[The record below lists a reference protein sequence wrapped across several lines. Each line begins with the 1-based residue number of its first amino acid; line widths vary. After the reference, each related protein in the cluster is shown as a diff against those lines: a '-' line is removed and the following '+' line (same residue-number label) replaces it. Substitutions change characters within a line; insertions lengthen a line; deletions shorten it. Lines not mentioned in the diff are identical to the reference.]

1 MRRGTGSSSQSVCLR
16 EGEERASW
24 RQRRARICARLFTA
38 RAPSLAVLF
47 AVSFPLQHREQ
58 LCVRQDLVVD
68 RQALLSV
75 ISSASSEVCV
85 CVWRTKRGVSAGVG
99 THHQAAVY
107 ARTCTVVIVAVPLM
121 LQLIHMNAHDVT
133 ARGPMLH
140 I

>member
-1 MRRGTGSSSQSVCLR
+1 MATEKGTPLCTPVY
-16 EGEERASW
+16 
-24 RQRRARICARLFTA
+24 RARAQPAR
-38 RAPSLAVLF
+38 V

-85 CVWRTKRGVSAGVG
+85 CVWRTKRRECRCWHAPPSCSVCSHMYSSDSSSPINAAAY
-99 THHQAAVY
+99 THD
-107 ARTCTVVIVAVPLM
+107 
-121 LQLIHMNAHDVT
+121 MNAHDVT
-133 ARGPMLH
+133 ARGPMLR